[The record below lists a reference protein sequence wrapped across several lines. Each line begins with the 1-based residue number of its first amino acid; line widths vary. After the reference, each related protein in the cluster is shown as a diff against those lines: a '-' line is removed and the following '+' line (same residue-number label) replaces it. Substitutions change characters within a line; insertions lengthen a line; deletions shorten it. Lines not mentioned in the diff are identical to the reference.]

1 MRTIP
6 EQSQTSQNAVMSQT
20 KGLISFPSIAL
31 FKHKLL
37 PGLLVAFQKEE
48 CPRNGRA
55 DCSVEGASNMFPC
68 CDKPRSAKWPRTVVF
83 PNRRLGKI
91 WALSIPIIGAL
102 NPFPQKD
109 TALRP
114 QSRESTLEAHTASMG
129 AMISGVLVGSP
140 GSLPLTPP
148 SLILLGPNP
157 RKKPNIYL
165 QTPFRSSPT
174 SKQKQTFA
182 SGLWGT
188 GVRITNLHPSA
199 TAATGHH
206 PTRQAHFARRPGARG
221 ARQRAGG
228 EGAGRSTRASGRP
241 RPVAVKLEGVNSSF

>member
-1 MRTIP
+1 M
-6 EQSQTSQNAVMSQT
+6 E
-20 KGLISFPSIAL
+20 GLTAEL
-31 FKHKLL
+31 R
-37 PGLLVAFQKEE
+37 E
-48 CPRNGRA
+48 PRIWG
-55 DCSVEGASNMFPC
+55 FPC
-68 CDKPRSAKWPRTVVF
+68 CDKPRSAKWPRAAVF

-174 SKQKQTFA
+174 SQQKQTFA

-188 GVRITNLHPSA
+188 GVRIGTSIRQPLQPPA
-199 TAATGHH
+199 TT
-206 PTRQAHFARRPGARG
+206 PLARRTLRG
-221 ARQRAGG
+221 DLALAAPVSVPVEKALGG
-228 EGAGRSTRASGRP
+228 RLAPQADRDQSPSNWKA
-241 RPVAVKLEGVNSSF
+241 